1 VTPLLVLPLALLLC
15 WAPDE
20 PALSAHTG
28 GGALAFSPDGRW
40 LVSHGSEGVHAWDL
54 ATGLEHKLERAFSFP
69 RPVPERH
76 FAFASEGRDLVL
88 FESGRFVAWTLETGA
103 RLRTSRGP
111 NDFPLFSLLSPDGT
125 TFLTVVAPSRVS
137 LHEVSEGTA
146 RMLEVP
152 EGDAGSFTYSAR
164 GDRIAGSGLGRGR
177 EGWARA
183 WETRTGREL
192 LSARVLPTGRARSL
206 VIQTPPGSLS
216 PDGRI
221 LAVLCAP
228 GTHVPGMPGGPS
240 TIQLWEVDS
249 GAMAGELEGH
259 AGPAWG
265 AAFTSDMKRL
275 ATWGAADLVVWSLEE
290 KKKLLSHPGLIH
302 GAAFAP
308 DGSAV
313 ALVSSPDLLRHK
325 ERTLTLV
332 DLASGKDRFSRP
344 PAYVHDV
351 AFSPDGKRVA
361 VTSDRGISLL
371 DSSTGDEVKPVSR

>member
-1 VTPLLVLPLALLLC
+1 MTLGLSIPLALLLVL
-15 WAPDE
+15 APDD
-20 PALSAHTG
+20 AVMATHTG

-40 LVSHGSEGVHAWDL
+40 LVSHGYQGVHLWDC
-54 ATGLEHKLERAFSFP
+54 ATGLEHPLEKSFSSP

-76 FAFASEGRDLVL
+76 FSFASEGRELVL
-88 FESGRFVAWTLETGA
+88 FESGQFVAWTLETGM

-111 NDFPLFSLLSPDGT
+111 TDFAVFSLLSPDGA
-125 TFLTVVAPSRVS
+125 TFLTVVAPSKVS
-137 LHEVSEGTA
+137 LHEVAGGKA
-146 RMLEVP
+146 RALEVP
-152 EGDAGSFTYSAR
+152 EGDAGSFGFSAR

-183 WETRTGREL
+183 WDTKTGQEL
-192 LSARVLPTGRARSL
+192 LSARVLPPGRARSL

-216 PDGRI
+216 PDGKV
-221 LAVLCAP
+221 LAVLLAP
-228 GTHVPGMPGGPS
+228 GTHVPGMAGGPS
-240 TIQLWEVDS
+240 TIRLWEVDS

-265 AAFTSDMKRL
+265 AAFTNDQKRL
-275 ATWGAADLVVWSLEE
+275 ATWGASDLVVWSLEE
-290 KKKLLSHPGLIH
+290 RKKLLARPGMIH
-302 GAAFAP
+302 AAAFAP
-308 DGSAV
+308 EGSAV
-313 ALVSSPDLLRHK
+313 ALVSSPDILRHK

-371 DSSTGDEVKPVSR
+371 DSSTGDELKPVPR